1 MKTKLASLPARLR
14 TPTPTQIREA
24 DQEELANRVL
34 SRQLSRLSLR
44 SLGGHSPHLAPADE
58 AAEGAGSF
66 VRRHISQPAFD
77 APLAPA
83 DEPVEDWTGSE
94 SDSSSATSISE
105 RSDEERAHRRLPPLL
120 QPLTCGHVRP
130 CTLRPR

>member
-1 MKTKLASLPARLR
+1 MKTKLVSLPAHLC

-24 DQEELANRVL
+24 DEEELANCVL

-44 SLGGHSPHLAPADE
+44 SLGGHAPHLAPADE
-58 AAEGAGSF
+58 VAEGAGSF
-66 VRRHISQPAFD
+66 VRWHISQQAFD

-94 SDSSSATSISE
+94 SDSSSAMSINK
-105 RSDEERAHRRLPPLL
+105 RSDEECAHCRLPLLL
-120 QPLTCGHVRP
+120 QPLTCGHVHP
-130 CTLRPR
+130 CTSRPR

>member
-14 TPTPTQIREA
+14 TPTLTQIREA
-24 DQEELANRVL
+24 DEEELANRVL
-34 SRQLSRLSLR
+34 SRQLGRLSLR
-44 SLGGHSPHLAPADE
+44 SLGGHAPHLAPADE

-66 VRRHISQPAFD
+66 VRRHISQQAFG

-105 RSDEERAHRRLPPLL
+105 RSDEERAHCRLP
-120 QPLTCGHVRP
+120 GSGIA
-130 CTLRPR
+130 

>member
-1 MKTKLASLPARLR
+1 VNEDGPLNSAHSR
-14 TPTPTQIREA
+14 
-24 DQEELANRVL
+24 RV
-34 SRQLSRLSLR
+34 SRLSLR
-44 SLGGHSPHLAPADE
+44 LLGGHAPHLAPADE

-66 VRRHISQPAFD
+66 VRRHISQQAFG

-105 RSDEERAHRRLPPLL
+105 RSDEERAHCRLP
-120 QPLTCGHVRP
+120 GSGIA
-130 CTLRPR
+130 